1 MSVAGPIWPRER
13 SRRDPSHLLAGA
25 AVGAL
30 IPIGRPLLGML
41 FAFLSGGIVLN
52 VIKEELP
59 DERDSRF
66 LPFLVGSAA
75 YSALLLA
82 A

>member
-1 MSVAGPIWPRER
+1 
-13 SRRDPSHLLAGA
+13 LLAGA